1 MRKASLI
8 LGMAAMMALTACAGG
23 SKLNNFR
30 KVQSGPD
37 EFGILPTK
45 PLSMP
50 PDLAVLPQPTPGGA
64 NITDPTP
71 KGDAV
76 AVLGGNPARLA
87 DQGVAAADQ
96 ALIAHAT
103 RQGTDPAIREDLA
116 QRDARWRERNGRRL
130 IERIIGS
137 SVYQR
142 AYEDV
147 SLDAEAEQV
156 RWQRAGA
163 ITSTAP

>member
-96 ALIAHAT
+96 ALIAMRRARAPIPPSARIWPNAT
-103 RQGTDPAIREDLA
+103 
-116 QRDARWRERNGRRL
+116 
-130 IERIIGS
+130 
-137 SVYQR
+137 
-142 AYEDV
+142 
-147 SLDAEAEQV
+147 
-156 RWQRAGA
+156 RAGA
-163 ITSTAP
+163 NATAAA